1 MSFPGNVR
9 IVLVQP
15 ETPGNVGSAARAM
28 QTMGLADLVLVDPV
42 CDPHADE
49 AYMLAHSA
57 ADVVRQARV
66 VGTLA
71 EALADTV
78 FSVGTTRR
86 TRRLG
91 YPIYTPEETAREIR
105 RRTEREPA
113 AIVFGR
119 ESSGLDNPELALC
132 SIQSTIP
139 CATETHSLNLAQAV
153 QVYSYTLYQAS
164 LAPADREYQW
174 ALASHVEMEHFY
186 AHLQQALLRMGTAS
200 APAHGDETRH
210 DDGKLRGPLSTRPQ
224 PHPAGNARCQTAA
237 PIAETG
243 KRQIATDCS
252 VDSIVARCTRVT
264 LRFFDEVPCYAL
276 CP

>member
-1 MSFPGNVR
+1 MSFPRNVR

-15 ETPGNVGSAARAM
+15 ESPGNVGSAARAM
-28 QTMGLADLVLVDPV
+28 QTMGLSELVLVDPV

-57 ADVVRQARV
+57 ADVVRQARIV
-66 VGTLA
+66 ATLT

-86 TRRLG
+86 TRRVG
-91 YPIYTPEETAREIR
+91 YPVFTPEETAQEIR
-105 RRTEREPA
+105 TRGEREPV

-153 QVYSYTLYQAS
+153 QVYCYTLYQAS
-164 LAPADREYQW
+164 LPPIVREYQW
-174 ALASHVEMEHFY
+174 TLARHHEMEHFY
-186 AHLQQALLRMGTAS
+186 AHLAETLARLGTK
-200 APAHGDETRH
+200 PATTMENYIARFRRVLSRTPLETRDVRLLH
-210 DDGKLRGPLSTRPQ
+210 KLLKRMSGKS
-224 PHPAGNARCQTAA
+224 
-237 PIAETG
+237 
-243 KRQIATDCS
+243 
-252 VDSIVARCTRVT
+252 
-264 LRFFDEVPCYAL
+264 
-276 CP
+276 

>member
-1 MSFPGNVR
+1 MAFPGNIR

-28 QTMGLADLVLVDPV
+28 QTMGLSQLILVDPV

-57 ADVVRQARV
+57 AEVVREATV
-66 VGTLA
+66 VASLE

-86 TRRLG
+86 TRRVG
-91 YPIYTPEETAREIR
+91 YPVYTPEEVAQEIR
-105 RRTEREPA
+105 RRTEDEPV

-119 ESSGLDNPELALC
+119 ESSGLDNPELARC

-139 CATETHSLNLAQAV
+139 CATETQSLNLAQAV

-164 LAPADREYQW
+164 LTPAERNYQW
-174 ALASHVEMEHFY
+174 TLASHHELERFY
-186 AHLQQALLRMGTAS
+186 AHLQDALGRLGTK
-200 APAHGDETRH
+200 PATTME
-210 DDGKLRGPLSTRPQ
+210 
-224 PHPAGNARCQTAA
+224 NY
-237 PIAETG
+237 
-243 KRQIATDCS
+243 
-252 VDSIVARCTRVT
+252 VARFRRVLSRT
-264 LRFFDEVPCYAL
+264 PLESRDVRLLHKLLKRVVGRSPNKEP
-276 CP
+276 